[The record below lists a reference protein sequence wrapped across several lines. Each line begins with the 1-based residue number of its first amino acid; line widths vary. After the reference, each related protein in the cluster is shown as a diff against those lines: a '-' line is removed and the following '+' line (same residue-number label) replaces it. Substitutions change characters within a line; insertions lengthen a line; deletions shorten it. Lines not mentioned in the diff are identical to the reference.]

1 MPMDALPLRRPACRL
16 LQATALG
23 LFIPGTEARPS
34 RRSRGRLLSNRTS
47 SNESSTT
54 TCTTEAVAW
63 IPLEPRKE
71 MEFDLVAVLSGLA
84 VGVVSMIILFGIHK
98 LILHLRAR
106 GHGDAMQ
113 GFHSLLKKR
122 ETTHAP
128 PEVIVTPEVIVKPPQ
143 DKE

>member
-1 MPMDALPLRRPACRL
+1 MPMDALPLPWSTRHL
-16 LQATALG
+16 HLATALL
-23 LFIPGTEARPS
+23 LFVPETEARPS
-34 RRSRGRLLSNRTS
+34 RRSRGRLLSNSTS

-63 IPLEPRKE
+63 VPLEPRKE
-71 MEFDLVAVLSGLA
+71 MEFDLVAVLSGMA

-106 GHGDAMQ
+106 GHGDVMQ

-122 ETTHAP
+122 ETKHAP
-128 PEVIVTPEVIVKPPQ
+128 PEVLVTPEVIVKPPQ